1 MRPVT
6 PRSRARSA
14 VAALAAACLA
24 TCSGPEVRGRP
35 ARLASR
41 DVAVDRALERARE
54 KASDGDLA
62 AAEQILRQMLDT
74 SPDDPLA
81 QVARVE
87 RARLLVA
94 RDRVDEAEE
103 LLRRVPEGDDPALA
117 MRRTLVMGLVYARR
131 GEVEA
136 GARALRPLARRMI
149 DRAECVAAD
158 CGLAALEA
166 RGHHPAEALRA
177 LARVESQAESGVR
190 WIPTG
195 LSCDAAP
202 SRAAEVTRLLAD
214 VDEPRAL
221 ADTLDALPPDHP
233 IRVEVARRLR
243 ALAEA
248 RNEIPQWL
256 RWLADLPDTEATL
269 RVVEDAQGPAPLRVS
284 ILAPASGPRAVVGAE
299 ILRAVQVALE
309 DQRGVEIEVEDEP
322 VAATARDSQAR
333 REALDGAIDAAVAH
347 LLARRP
353 DAILGPALEDQSAAV
368 LARAAAAGTDVY
380 LLAPHVDD
388 VTPLGAHVIAAGPSP
403 TMRAGALA
411 AAVRAQGTR
420 VRWAVTPGSERAWFP
435 SRVRESLGRAS
446 VAVVDGVAL
455 GSRELHVALGPWG
468 FEARGQLAAS
478 AAAAPTRWI
487 FDARWGPA
495 GTSGVW
501 VGATASASPDD
512 RRDLQ
517 LFRER
522 SCQLTG
528 RPPGEMALLAYDAAR
543 AIATRVRRAAPRTL
557 LARPWNVCS
566 ARLLDAEN
574 ADARCDPSA
583 EDAPSVAVAWR
594 CPTR

>member
-1 MRPVT
+1 
-6 PRSRARSA
+6 
-14 VAALAAACLA
+14 
-24 TCSGPEVRGRP
+24 
-35 ARLASR
+35 
-41 DVAVDRALERARE
+41 
-54 KASDGDLA
+54 
-62 AAEQILRQMLDT
+62 
-74 SPDDPLA
+74 
-81 QVARVE
+81 VARVE

-94 RDRVDEAEE
+94 RDQIDEAEE

-117 MRRTLVMGLVYARR
+117 MRRSLVMGLVYARR
-131 GEVEA
+131 GQVDE
-136 GARALRPLARRMI
+136 GTRALRPLARRMI

-166 RGHHPAEALRA
+166 RGRHPAEALRA
-177 LARVESQAESGVR
+177 LARVESQAEGGVR

-256 RWLADLPDTEATL
+256 HWLADLPDTEATL

-322 VAATARDSQAR
+322 VASTARDPQAR

-368 LARAAAAGTDVY
+368 LARAAATGTEVY

-388 VTPLGAHVIAAGPSP
+388 VRPLGVHAIAAGPPP
-403 TMRAGALA
+403 TMRAAALA
-411 AAVRAQGTR
+411 AAVRGLGTR
-420 VRWAVTPGSERAWFP
+420 VHWAVTPGSERAWFP
-435 SRVRESLGRAS
+435 SRVRESLGRVS

-455 GSRELHVALGPWG
+455 ASRELHIALGPWG

-478 AAAAPTRWI
+478 ATAAPTRWV

-495 GTSGVW
+495 GTPGVW
-501 VGATASASPDD
+501 VGAVTSDAPAD
-512 RRDLQ
+512 RDELQ
-517 LFRER
+517 KFRER
-522 SCQLTG
+522 TCDLTG
-528 RPPGEMALLAYDAAR
+528 RPPSEMALLAYDAAR
-543 AIATRVRRAAPRTL
+543 AVATRVRHATPRTL
-557 LARPWNVCS
+557 LARPWSVQC
-566 ARLLDAEN
+566 ARFLDDAN
-574 ADARCDPSA
+574 AVARCDSRP
-583 EDAPSVAVAWR
+583 EAPPAVAVAWR
-594 CPTR
+594 CATR